1 MPLPILSFP
10 LLPNGSQKKGSLLA
24 CCSCAPL
31 PPGHACRSLRA
42 SPAAPPCA
50 PFLLLPS
57 LLLPPLV
64 LPRPSPGAR
73 PRLRQLL
80 GGGLPP
86 RRRPLVAG
94 PGRLLV
100 AGDGGTS
107 STVLQRYFLRE
118 PRRSVMDSRRIR
130 FLPFFPKVRLTVRL
144 IFQSK
149 YLCLSLKC
157 SFERAG
163 VYLSFINVFVPLC

>member
-1 MPLPILSFP
+1 MKRRNCPYISCPFP
-10 LLPNGSQKKGSLLA
+10 CCRTGAKKRDRSWPA
-24 CCSCAPL
+24 A
-31 PPGHACRSLRA
+31 HARRSLPA
-42 SPAAPPCA
+42 TPAAPCA
-50 PFLLLPS
+50 LVLLLP
-57 LLLPPLV
+57 LRAVPAAPLAAAPPSGAA
-64 LPRPSPGAR
+64 RPSPGAR

-130 FLPFFPKVRLTVRL
+130 FLPFSPKVRLTVRL

-163 VYLSFINVFVPLC
+163 YTCLL